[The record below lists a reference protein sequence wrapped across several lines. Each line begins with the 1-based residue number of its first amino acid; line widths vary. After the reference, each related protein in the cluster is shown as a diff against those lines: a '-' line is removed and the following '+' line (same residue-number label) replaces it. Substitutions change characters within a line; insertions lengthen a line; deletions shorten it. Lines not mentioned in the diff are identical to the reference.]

1 LANRNPGNRN
11 GRENGQSETS
21 IPKFLPNLIIV
32 LERME
37 SYHHLSLDHI
47 NQMVFQKLPET
58 LSSITDKYSLDEKT
72 RKELEESE
80 IGSTPKSTRYN
91 ER

>member
-1 LANRNPGNRN
+1 MV
-11 GRENGQSETS
+11 ENGQSETS

-47 NQMVFQKLPET
+47 NQMVFQKL
-58 LSSITDKYSLDEKT
+58 LKHYHLLLIN
-72 RKELEESE
+72 
-80 IGSTPKSTRYN
+80 IV
-91 ER
+91 